1 MSDLN
6 SKEFT
11 IATNI
16 VKKLPTTPNN
26 SELLELYS
34 YYKQATVG
42 DINIDKPGFLYVKDR
57 QKWDS
62 WNERKGL
69 TMKDAETKYIDLVL
83 QLTTKY
89 PKH

>member
-11 IATNI
+11 IAAKI
-16 VKKLPTTPNN
+16 VKQLPTTPNN
-26 SELLELYS
+26 NELLELYS
-34 YYKQATVG
+34 YYKQATIG
-42 DINIDKPGFLYVKDR
+42 DINIDRPGFLNIKDR

-69 TMKDAETKYIDLVL
+69 SKQDAETKYINLVL